1 VVKLLDIQ
9 LEDER
14 AERARRSHASA
25 IGELQASP
33 LAGAKVIA
41 GVELSD
47 ATTRVIAHKLGRAP
61 RWVGVSVVRGASSA
75 GVITET
81 RGSPYDASQVLA
93 LTASG
98 YGATIT
104 VDLLVLP

>member
-1 VVKLLDIQ
+1 VVKLLDIE

-25 IGELQASP
+25 ITELQTGP

-41 GVELSD
+41 GISLPDGELR
-47 ATTRVIAHKLGRAP
+47 TVAHKLGRAP
-61 RWVGVSVVRGASSA
+61 RWVGVSVVRGASTA

-81 RGSPYDASQVLA
+81 RGGQYNASQLLA